1 MTTVSQRV
9 MSPFASTQHAGT
21 CEEAVSAPRST
32 ARRRPSDLPLREL
45 TGWEEELVD
54 RRRSAGNTARLC
66 NDILARCLCPPG
78 VEPDATDR
86 ARVGALL
93 VAERDRAL
101 VQLRCASLGPDVK
114 FESACTSCGAGNQV
128 SFSLAALDLDFDL
141 PAGPIRCE
149 FGDGGSAELRAPS
162 AADQEELFEL
172 ALQHAAERKSWLL
185 SRVLTRYRA
194 KSDGLD
200 ADFVRDLPLRER
212 NTLQAALD
220 SALPDFDFR
229 MSTRCCSCDADLKL
243 PFDVS
248 VFFLAS

>member
-1 MTTVSQRV
+1 MTTASQRV
-9 MSPFASTQHAGT
+9 MSPFASAQHASTG
-21 CEEAVSAPRST
+21 EQAVSLPRST

-45 TGWEEELVD
+45 TGWEEEFVD
-54 RRRSAGNTARLC
+54 RRRSSGNTARLC
-66 NDILARCLCPPG
+66 NEILARCLCPPG
-78 VEPDATDR
+78 VEPDTTDL
-86 ARVGALL
+86 ARVGELL

-101 VQLRCASLGPDVK
+101 VQLRCASLGADVN
-114 FESACTSCGAGNQV
+114 FESACTSCGATNEV
-128 SFSLAALDLDFDL
+128 SFSLNALDLDFDL
-141 PAGPIRCE
+141 PAGPISCE

-162 AADQEELFEL
+162 AADQEELLEL

-185 SRVLTRYRA
+185 GRVLTRYRT
-194 KSDGLD
+194 KSDGFD
-200 ADFVRDLPLRER
+200 PDFVRGLPLRER
-212 NTLQAALD
+212 NALEAALD